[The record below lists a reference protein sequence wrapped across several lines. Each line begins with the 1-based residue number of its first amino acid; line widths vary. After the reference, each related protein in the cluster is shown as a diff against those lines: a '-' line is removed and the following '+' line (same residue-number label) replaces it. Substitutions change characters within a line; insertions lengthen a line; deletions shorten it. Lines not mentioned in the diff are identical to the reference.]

1 MNKQSRLPLGSVI
14 GILGGGQ
21 LGRMLSLSASQL
33 GFKTHIYDPDFN
45 APAKQVTNLSS
56 TFKYDDIKKKMEATM
71 AQLVK
76 KMGLKSVVKHLVGKG
91 GMSYFIDDPKEA
103 KKLQTNYFYRYNT
116 SLNGLMIHHDIP
128 PEEFLKYV
136 HTIDLSFMK
145 EDMIMR
151 NELEKL
157 DMEKFIFTNGSA
169 EHAKNILT
177 HLGVYDLFGR
187 DKVFDIQDAGYIP
200 KPEAKTFDL
209 MLKKFEIN
217 PKETIYIEDIAKNLS
232 IGYERGCI
240 TVWLINDE
248 HFGKMDSDKD
258 YISHKIENLSLFLK
272 EIRLLKSK

>member
-1 MNKQSRLPLGSVI
+1 MNKLKNKKNLLLDLDGTVYQDLDSVF
-14 GILGGGQ
+14 GQ
-21 LGRMLSLSASQL
+21 VSKLMTKYISEKLKVDLI
-33 GFKTHIYDPDFN
+33 K
-45 APAKQVTNLSS
+45 AK
-56 TFKYDDIKKKMEATM
+56 E
-71 AQLVK
+71 
-76 KMGLKSVVKHLVGKG
+76 
-91 GMSYFIDDPKEA
+91 
-103 KKLQTNYFYRYNT
+103 LQTNYFYKYNT

-128 PEEFLKYV
+128 PEEFLKFV

-145 EDMIMR
+145 EDKIMR
-151 NELEKL
+151 SELEKL

-187 DKVFDIQDAGYIP
+187 DKVFDIKDAGYVP

-209 MLKKFEIN
+209 MVEKFRLN

-232 IGYERGCI
+232 IGYERGCA

-272 EIRLLKSK
+272 EIRLLKSQ